1 MSFIDTNV
9 LVYSA
14 VNNAPFR
21 DRARNALARFGASGP
36 LLISRQ
42 ILREYLAVMT
52 REQVWAKPLTL
63 ACCNSRFAD
72 SDMVSAGPFP
82 SWPGLTRPSAH
93 ERSGVDGRVRPGH
106 DGRGLGPMRWNA
118 KMRTAAFGGRQ
129 VHDANIVA
137 TMLAHR
143 ERRLVTFNGGD
154 FRRFAGLIDVVTP

>member
-9 LVYSA
+9 LVYST

-63 ACCNSRFAD
+63 AEAITDAESFMRRFIVLEDVPAVWTEFVSLSR
-72 SDMVSAGPFP
+72 
-82 SWPGLTRPSAH
+82 H
-93 ERSGVDGRVRPGH
+93 
-106 DGRGLGPMRWNA
+106 
-118 KMRTAAFGGRQ
+118 AAFGGRQ